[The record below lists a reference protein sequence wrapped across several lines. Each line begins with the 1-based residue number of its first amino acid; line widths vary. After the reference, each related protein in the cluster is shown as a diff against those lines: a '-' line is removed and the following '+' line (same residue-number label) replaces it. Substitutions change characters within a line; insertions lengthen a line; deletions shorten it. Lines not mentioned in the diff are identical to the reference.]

1 VEHNP
6 WGEKPSDS
14 KESIEQ
20 ASGTVVQTNE
30 KSDQPAVDSTDS
42 KSWRLLEKLVDNV
55 NREQRRSR
63 RWGIFFKSLTFI
75 YLFGI
80 AGFFLWSE
88 KFASIEEISKPHV
101 AVVQVRGVISDSSE
115 ASADLL
121 ITSLRDAFEASDSLG
136 VIVRINSPGG
146 SPVQAGYVYDEIVR
160 LRALYPDKAV
170 MAVITDIGA
179 SGGYYLASA
188 ADAIY
193 ADKASLVGSIG
204 VISSGFGFVDLM
216 EKLGVERRALTAG
229 DSKALLDPFQPL
241 SDQQKRFWQSVLDT
255 THQQFIDAVK
265 QGRGDRLA
273 DNPELFSG
281 LIWTGEQAVELG
293 LIDGLGSASSVARE
307 QFNTDHLID
316 YSYRPNAVE
325 RLAERLGVG
334 VASQVM
340 NTLGITSSMQFK

>member
-1 VEHNP
+1 MEHNP
-6 WGEKPSDS
+6 WGEKSDD
-14 KESIEQ
+14 KQDAEQ
-20 ASGTVVQTNE
+20 ASGVARQTKE
-30 KSDQPAVDSTDS
+30 TIEESTSGSTDS

-88 KFASIEEISKPHV
+88 KFGSIDEISKPHV

-115 ASADLL
+115 ASSDLL
-121 ITSLRDAFEASDSLG
+121 ISSLRDAFEATDSVG

-146 SPVQAGYVYDEIVR
+146 SPVQSGYVYDEIVR
-160 LRALYPDKAV
+160 LRALYPEKEV

-241 SDQQKRFWQSVLDT
+241 TDQQKRFWQSVLDT
-255 THQQFIDAVK
+255 THQQFIEAVK
-265 QGRGDRLA
+265 QGRGDRLP
-273 DNPELFSG
+273 DNPELFTG

-340 NTLGITSSMQFK
+340 NTLGITGAAQLK

>member
-1 VEHNP
+1 MEHNP
-6 WGEKPSDS
+6 WGEKGVE
-14 KESIEQ
+14 KEGAEQ
-20 ASGTVVQTNE
+20 GSVAAVQTKE
-30 KSDQPAVDSTDS
+30 TIKQPTTDNAES

-88 KFASIEEISKPHV
+88 KFGSIEEISKPHV
-101 AVVQVRGVISDSSE
+101 AVVQVRGVISDGSE

-121 ITSLRDAFEASDSLG
+121 ISSLRDAFEATDSLG

-160 LRALYPDKAV
+160 LRALYPEKKV

-216 EKLGVERRALTAG
+216 EKLGIERRALTAG

-255 THQQFIDAVK
+255 THQQFIEAVK
-265 QGRGDRLA
+265 QGRGDRLT
-273 DNPELFSG
+273 DNSELFSG

-334 VASQVM
+334 VASEVM
-340 NTLGITSSMQFK
+340 NSLGVTGAAQLK

>member
-1 VEHNP
+1 MEHNP
-6 WGEKPSDS
+6 WGEKGVE
-14 KESIEQ
+14 KEGAEQ
-20 ASGTVVQTNE
+20 GSVAAVQTKE
-30 KSDQPAVDSTDS
+30 TIKQPTTDNAES

-88 KFASIEEISKPHV
+88 KFGSIEEISKPHV
-101 AVVQVRGVISDSSE
+101 AVVQVRGVISDGSE
-115 ASADLL
+115 ASADL
-121 ITSLRDAFEASDSLG
+121 IISSLRDAFEATDSLG

-160 LRALYPDKAV
+160 LRALYPEKKV

-216 EKLGVERRALTAG
+216 EKLGIERRALTAG

-255 THQQFIDAVK
+255 THQQFIEAVK
-265 QGRGDRLA
+265 QGRGDRLT
-273 DNPELFSG
+273 DNSELFSG

-334 VASQVM
+334 VASEVM
-340 NTLGITSSMQFK
+340 NSLGVTGAAQLK

>member
-6 WGEKPSDS
+6 WGEKSVE
-14 KESIEQ
+14 KEGAEQ
-20 ASGTVVQTNE
+20 GSGVAMQTKE
-30 KSDQPAVDSTDS
+30 TIQQPTTESAES

-88 KFASIEEISKPHV
+88 KFGSIEEISKPHV
-101 AVVQVRGVISDSSE
+101 AVVQVRGVISDGSE

-121 ITSLRDAFEASDSLG
+121 ISSLRDAFEATDSLG

-160 LRALYPDKAV
+160 LRALYPEKKV

-216 EKLGVERRALTAG
+216 EKLGIERRALTAG

-255 THQQFIDAVK
+255 THQQFIEAVK
-265 QGRGDRLA
+265 QGRGDRLT
-273 DNPELFSG
+273 DNSELFSG

-334 VASQVM
+334 VASEVM
-340 NTLGITSSMQFK
+340 NSLGVTGAAQLK

>member
-1 VEHNP
+1 MEHDP
-6 WGEKPSDS
+6 WGEKSADKQDAEQVS
-14 KESIEQ
+14 GVARQTKETVEEST
-20 ASGTVVQTNE
+20 SG
-30 KSDQPAVDSTDS
+30 SADS

-88 KFASIEEISKPHV
+88 KFGSIEEISKPHV

-121 ITSLRDAFEASDSLG
+121 ISSLRDAFEATDSVG

-146 SPVQAGYVYDEIVR
+146 SPVQSGYVYDEIVR
-160 LRALYPDKAV
+160 LRALYPEKEV

-216 EKLGVERRALTAG
+216 E
-229 DSKALLDPFQPL
+229 
-241 SDQQKRFWQSVLDT
+241 
-255 THQQFIDAVK
+255 
-265 QGRGDRLA
+265 DRK
-273 DNPELFSG
+273 SH
-281 LIWTGEQAVELG
+281 V
-293 LIDGLGSASSVARE
+293 
-307 QFNTDHLID
+307 
-316 YSYRPNAVE
+316 
-325 RLAERLGVG
+325 
-334 VASQVM
+334 
-340 NTLGITSSMQFK
+340 

>member
-1 VEHNP
+1 MEHNP
-6 WGEKPSDS
+6 WGEKSDA
-14 KESIEQ
+14 KEGAEQ
-20 ASGTVVQTNE
+20 VGGAAEQTKE
-30 KSDQPAVDSTDS
+30 KGELSAIDNTDS

-75 YLFGI
+75 YLFGL

-121 ITSLRDAFEASDSLG
+121 ISSLRDAFEASDSLG

-160 LRALYPDKAV
+160 LRALYPDKPV
-170 MAVITDIGA
+170 LAVITDIGA

-188 ADAIY
+188 ADDIY

-204 VISSGFGFVDLM
+204 VISSGFGWIHFSHSLISRNSF
-216 EKLGVERRALTAG
+216 G
-229 DSKALLDPFQPL
+229 S
-241 SDQQKRFWQSVLDT
+241 QS
-255 THQQFIDAVK
+255 
-265 QGRGDRLA
+265 
-273 DNPELFSG
+273 
-281 LIWTGEQAVELG
+281 
-293 LIDGLGSASSVARE
+293 
-307 QFNTDHLID
+307 
-316 YSYRPNAVE
+316 
-325 RLAERLGVG
+325 
-334 VASQVM
+334 
-340 NTLGITSSMQFK
+340 

>member
-1 VEHNP
+1 MEHNP
-6 WGEKPSDS
+6 WGEKSDD
-14 KESIEQ
+14 KQDAEQ
-20 ASGTVVQTNE
+20 ASGVARQTKE
-30 KSDQPAVDSTDS
+30 TIEESTSGSTDS

-88 KFASIEEISKPHV
+88 KFGSIDEISKPHV

-121 ITSLRDAFEASDSLG
+121 ISSLRDAFEATDSVG

-146 SPVQAGYVYDEIVR
+146 SPVQSGYVYDEIVR
-160 LRALYPDKAV
+160 LRALYPEKEV

-241 SDQQKRFWQSVLDT
+241 TDQQKRFWQSVLDT
-255 THQQFIDAVK
+255 THQQFIEAVK
-265 QGRGDRLA
+265 QGRGDRLP
-273 DNPELFSG
+273 DNPELFTG

-340 NTLGITSSMQFK
+340 NTLGITGAAQLK